1 MIILEMGYID
11 AQGTMGITLEQW
23 FMLSFFIII
32 CSIIVL
38 VLPVVGT
45 LMSETPSAQ
54 GTRRGGGADRNRG
67 VIIEAV
73 PERDED
79 ELEEVEAKE
88 LRAKADSGTEAE
100 AKFEEVSVAET
111 EASADDTAATAE
123 KVKKAK
129 AEPVGKGDLSRDIIV
144 YPTKVG
150 SGLYGDTYIKVSTDQ
165 LLKLRT
171 ILFDEKYLY

>member
-32 CSIIVL
+32 CCIIVL

-45 LMSETPSAQ
+45 LMSEAPAAQ
-54 GTRRGGGADRNRG
+54 GARRAGGADRNRG

-73 PERDED
+73 PEKEKDEF
-79 ELEEVEAKE
+79 EEVEAKE
-88 LRAKADSGTEAE
+88 LRAKADSGAEAE
-100 AKFEEVSVAET
+100 AKFEEVSAAET
-111 EASADDTAATAE
+111 EASADESAAAAE

-129 AEPVGKGDLSRDIIV
+129 AEPAGTGELPRNIIV

-150 SGLYGDTYIKVSTDQ
+150 SGLYGDTYIKVNTEQ

>member
-79 ELEEVEAKE
+79 ELEEVEAKAR
-88 LRAKADSGTEAE
+88 LQK
-100 AKFEEVSVAET
+100 
-111 EASADDTAATAE
+111 
-123 KVKKAK
+123 
-129 AEPVGKGDLSRDIIV
+129 
-144 YPTKVG
+144 
-150 SGLYGDTYIKVSTDQ
+150 
-165 LLKLRT
+165 LKLQQMIPPLPPKKLKKQKPNQSVRA
-171 ILFDEKYLY
+171 ISPEI